1 MAVLHPPQAMDYQ
14 FNHYAP
20 PSFGGHPLGFF
31 APFQASP
38 YFQLPPPPAPR
49 FPPSKV
55 HKPRRRKPPV
65 AGPGAGAKQWNRR
78 QQGARSLYRRYS
90 HPTRPHRGFSV
101 RPSLTQG
108 AYTTPRTVPP
118 APDNAS
124 YGFLAPASCL
134 ASPTQE
140 DARVHT
146 ATPNPFQPGTAWRQG
161 FSGVDREA
169 AELGAAA
176 GIDLYGTNQPL
187 LSCAEDGTW
196 SDDESV
202 SDEGAQGRSL
212 DMAELESRNM
222 ALEDAKLRLEEQV
235 YLLSKQVADLQ
246 RRLAKHEEQEDCLA
260 HASSS
265 DEAVAPTSH
274 SPVPAATS
282 SPVPAATS
290 SPVPADAVHAEG
302 GAH

>member
-1 MAVLHPPQAMDYQ
+1 MDYQ

-20 PSFGGHPLGFF
+20 PPFGGHPLGFF

-124 YGFLAPASCL
+124 YGFLAPGAVSGTDQPRDGQVPCTAVVAVVTTAPVDACCVHKRSPDCAPPSAL
-134 ASPTQE
+134 AHLRRVAALGSPCQQADYQLLHGLPALAGQYAYGQVDNNTVECFLVLYIVINCVQKG
-140 DARVHT
+140 ARL
-146 ATPNPFQPGTAWRQG
+146 
-161 FSGVDREA
+161 D
-169 AELGAAA
+169 
-176 GIDLYGTNQPL
+176 
-187 LSCAEDGTW
+187 C
-196 SDDESV
+196 SDDQQSV
-202 SDEGAQGRSL
+202 LSMQQLWHGMKCKASL
-212 DMAELESRNM
+212 
-222 ALEDAKLRLEEQV
+222 
-235 YLLSKQVADLQ
+235 
-246 RRLAKHEEQEDCLA
+246 LA
-260 HASSS
+260 HLC
-265 DEAVAPTSH
+265 VHCWCRPNTS
-274 SPVPAATS
+274 VT
-282 SPVPAATS
+282 T
-290 SPVPADAVHAEG
+290 
-302 GAH
+302 

>member
-20 PSFGGHPLGFF
+20 PPFGGHPLGFF

-78 QQGARSLYRRYS
+78 QQGA
-90 HPTRPHRGFSV
+90 
-101 RPSLTQG
+101 
-108 AYTTPRTVPP
+108 YTTPRTVPP

-124 YGFLAPASCL
+124 YGFLAP
-134 ASPTQE
+134 
-140 DARVHT
+140 
-146 ATPNPFQPGTAWRQG
+146 
-161 FSGVDREA
+161 VDREA

-196 SDDESV
+196 SDDESL
-202 SDEGAQGRSL
+202 SDEGAQGRSQ

-290 SPVPADAVHAEG
+290 SPVPADAVHAE
-302 GAH
+302 